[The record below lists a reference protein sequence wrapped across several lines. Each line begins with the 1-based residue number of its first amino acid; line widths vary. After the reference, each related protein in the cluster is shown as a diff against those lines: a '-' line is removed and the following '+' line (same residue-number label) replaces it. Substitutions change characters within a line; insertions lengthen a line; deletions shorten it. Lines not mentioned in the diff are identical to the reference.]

1 MLGKKDKS
9 KSFILEKELWTR
21 VSSERNTEVK
31 LNFIFNSDFF
41 HENYF
46 SVKRFFFFAGNPTGL
61 TRGMLFDSFNSNFYL
76 ITVRYK
82 NLRNWLVILFYLKS
96 IADKKSRKNPKQ
108 IGQIVIKSFFSKSSA
123 KKAIFYE
130 MKVINKNG
138 PRPS

>member
-96 IADKKSRKNPKQ
+96 IADKK
-108 IGQIVIKSFFSKSSA
+108 VEKSKANRPNCDQKFFFQSQA
-123 KKAIFYE
+123 LKKRYF
-130 MKVINKNG
+130 MKWK
-138 PRPS
+138 